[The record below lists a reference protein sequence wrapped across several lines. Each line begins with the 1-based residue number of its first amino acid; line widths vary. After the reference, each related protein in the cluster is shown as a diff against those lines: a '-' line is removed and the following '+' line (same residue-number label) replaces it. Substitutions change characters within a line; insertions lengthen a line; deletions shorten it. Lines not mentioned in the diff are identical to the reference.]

1 LHNPRKTYYESENAV
16 AVATTK
22 HGYAMRRC
30 VETDSM
36 HKANAK
42 SVIKVL
48 VLIGAVLALNACHT
62 MAGVGEDMSQVG
74 KSIEH
79 HADKHAH

>member
-1 LHNPRKTYYESENAV
+1 
-16 AVATTK
+16 
-22 HGYAMRRC
+22 
-30 VETDSM
+30 M

-42 SVIKVL
+42 RVIKVL